1 MIHSC
6 PHRSPFHVSFIYPF
20 TSVCKCSTRSSPQH
34 PCSWLRL
41 QEELGDLD
49 ISCKLKFFLVPLPLK
64 GSPRIL
70 WKSSYIM
77 CLFCVRHCIFLYN
90 LQLTA
95 PFKDCILTAVK
106 NLPTNARDTRD
117 KGSIPDSG
125 RSPGGG
131 HGNPIQFS
139 CLGNSMDR
147 GSWQSTVHGVIKSWT
162 QLNTWHLLTHA

>member
-20 TSVCKCSTRSSPQH
+20 TSVCECSTRSSPQH

-41 QEELGDLD
+41 QEELRDLD
-49 ISCKLKFFLVPLPLK
+49 ILCKLKFFLVPLPLK

-106 NLPTNARDTRD
+106 NLPTNVETQETRVRSLIQED
-117 KGSIPDSG
+117 PLEEAMATQSSFLAWEIPWTEDPGSP
-125 RSPGGG
+125 
-131 HGNPIQFS
+131 Q
-139 CLGNSMDR
+139 SM
-147 GSWQSTVHGVIKSWT
+147 G
-162 QLNTWHLLTHA
+162 L

>member
-6 PHRSPFHVSFIYPF
+6 PHRSQFHILFIPSQVFVSVPLGPPR
-20 TSVCKCSTRSSPQH
+20 KN

-41 QEELGDLD
+41 QEELGDLN
-49 ISCKLKFFLVPLPLK
+49 ILCKLSFFLVPLPPIE
-64 GSPRIL
+64 SPRIL

-90 LQLTA
+90 LQLIA

-106 NLPTNARDTRD
+106 NPPTNERDTRD
-117 KGSIPDSG
+117 KGSIPDSE

-131 HGNPIQFS
+131 HGNSFHDSFLKNPR
-139 CLGNSMDR
+139 DR
-147 GSWQSTVHGVIKSWT
+147 EAWQATVYRFAKSQTWLNLLSTLISE
-162 QLNTWHLLTHA
+162 